1 MASLIPKLTFNLISA
16 LNFISS
22 TLLRLFQQYK
32 SFTKLALSSENQHS
46 PQYINLLSFEHLQ
59 NNLFIYF
66 FFFMADIEVR
76 LTGQQLPGLFA

>member
-16 LNFISS
+16 LNFISP

-32 SFTKLALSSENQHS
+32 SFTKLALSSENQRS
-46 PQYINLLSFEHLQ
+46 PQYINVLSFEHLQ
-59 NNLFIYF
+59 NNLFIC